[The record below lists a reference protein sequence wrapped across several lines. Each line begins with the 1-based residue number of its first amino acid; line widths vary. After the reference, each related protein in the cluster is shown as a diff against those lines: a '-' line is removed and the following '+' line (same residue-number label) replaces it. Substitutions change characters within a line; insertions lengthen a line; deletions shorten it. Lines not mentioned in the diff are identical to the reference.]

1 LTGTARR
8 LPAQLNAVAAAAA
21 EVVGKF
27 STLAWTVVA
36 ARLLTQEEFGA
47 FTLALSLALMISAI
61 AEWGFDP
68 MIIVRGSRE
77 PRLLSRLHSQTIAW
91 QTLIGVPVFVVAGA
105 AAWFSR
111 PTDDAQLALVFVLCA
126 VFLDLWSDT
135 ARSTSAAAQNQ
146 AGTATAVSVQR
157 LSAAVLIVPALALG
171 LGLVGM
177 AVAFALSAVIG
188 WVAHVMALRQLGI
201 GFRLELVDRAGMRG
215 FARGTFM
222 LGVSSVL
229 LMALFRIDALLLAA
243 LKDDAAVG
251 EYAASYRLFETV
263 LFLTYAVMG
272 AVAPLM
278 STRLADR
285 VETRRLTELSIAV
298 LAAVYVPFGL
308 VCLLEAPAVLELLYG
323 ERYVDGAGALR
334 WLAAAPL
341 VYGISAILGMVL
353 VTAEKTRGVLVGAAA
368 AVLLNVGLNLAL
380 IPSLAGTGA
389 GLATTASYTAEAA
402 IGLVFV
408 AALAGR
414 VRIAASHAEPVLA
427 AVPAGVLLVALDVAL
442 VIEAPLAMLVYGV
455 AWGLLVRAR
464 RPDVL
469 EAVRGLAPGRNAGA
483 TP

>member
-1 LTGTARR
+1 MTGTARR

-77 PRLLSRLHSQTIAW
+77 PKLLSRLHSQTIAW
-91 QTLIGVPVFVVAGA
+91 QTLIAVPVFLVAGT

-111 PTDDAQLALVFVLCA
+111 PTEDAQLALVFVMCA

-135 ARSTSAAAQNQ
+135 ARATSAGAQNQ

-157 LSAAVLIVPALALG
+157 LSAALLIVPALALG

-177 AVAFALSAVIG
+177 AAAFLLSAVIG
-188 WVAHVMALRQLGI
+188 WAAHVMALRRIDI
-201 GFRLELVDRAGMRG
+201 GFRLSLVEREGMRS

-263 LFLTYAVMG
+263 LFLTYALMG
-272 AVAPLM
+272 AVAPLL
-278 STRLADR
+278 STRLDDR
-285 VETRRLTELSIAV
+285 VEARRLTELTIAV
-298 LAAVYVPFGL
+298 LAAVYVPFGV
-308 VCLLEAPAVLELLYG
+308 VCLLEAPALLELLYG

-334 WLAAAPL
+334 WLAFAPL

-353 VTAEKTRGVLVGAAA
+353 VTAERTRGVLVGAAA
-368 AVLLNVGLNLAL
+368 AVLLNVALNLAL
-380 IPSLAGTGA
+380 IPSLSGTGA
-389 GLATTASYTAEAA
+389 GLATTASYATEAI
-402 IGLVFV
+402 IGLGFV
-408 AALAGR
+408 AAIAGR
-414 VRIAASHAEPVLA
+414 IRIAAAHAEPIVAAIPA
-427 AVPAGVLLVALDVAL
+427 AVLLLALDVGVAVEAPVAL
-442 VIEAPLAMLVYGV
+442 VAYAV
-455 AWGLLVRAR
+455 AWVLLVRAR
-464 RPDVL
+464 RPEVL
-469 EAVRGLAPGRNAGA
+469 DAVRRLAPGARGESA
-483 TP
+483 P